1 MPFPNHRTRINGHG
15 PQNTAHSQH
24 SPNHWPSSIVYP
36 SGEDLPMNSK
46 RLLAIAIFVTGLCV
60 LNALPAHT
68 GAQEVPAIPEP
79 PALPALPALPA
90 MPAVPAAPAM
100 PAVPAFPAMPALPAL
115 PAIPA
120 VPAIPELLDFQVF
133 DQAWSRHHSMNINSG
148 RHEPVQD
155 CADLHIQFDD
165 HDAVM
170 KTEER
175 TLSKAEAPT
184 LYVRN
189 HKNGGLQVL
198 GWDKDTYS
206 VTACK
211 AASNEDGEA
220 EVMLSQIHLNVS
232 AGEVSTD
239 GPSGDNK
246 DWTVYLL
253 IRSPKSS
260 TIDLQTSNGP
270 LSLYNV
276 DGKLTAHA
284 TNGPIGLH
292 DFSGDATVEAV
303 NGPISVSGGSGNLS
317 VHTQNGPISINLKGK
332 AWSGTGIS
340 AGAQNGPATLFVPA
354 DFQSSFMVE
363 TSKYGPISCHASIC
377 DNARKTWDEDNRRIE
392 FGSTPAMI
400 HLSTV
405 NGPVSVQSSR
415 DEM

>member
-1 MPFPNHRTRINGHG
+1 MPAF
-15 PQNTAHSQH
+15 
-24 SPNHWPSSIVYP
+24 
-36 SGEDLPMNSK
+36 
-46 RLLAIAIFVTGLCV
+46 
-60 LNALPAHT
+60 
-68 GAQEVPAIPEP
+68 
-79 PALPALPALPA
+79 PALPA
-90 MPAVPAAPAM
+90 MPAVPSM
-100 PAVPAFPAMPALPAL
+100 PELPAFPA
-115 PAIPA
+115 
-120 VPAIPELLDFQVF
+120 F
-133 DQAWSRHHSMNINSG
+133 DQDWSRHRSMNINSG

-155 CADLHIQFDD
+155 CSDLHIQFDD

-170 KTEER
+170 KSEER
-175 TLSKAEAPT
+175 TISKAEAPT
-184 LYVRN
+184 LTIRN
-189 HKNGGLQVL
+189 HKNGGVQVL

-220 EVMLSQIHLNVS
+220 EVMLSQIHLMVS
-232 AGEVSTD
+232 GGEVSTD

-260 TIDLQTSNGP
+260 TIDLQTTNGP
-270 LSLYNV
+270 LSLYTV

-284 TNGPIGLH
+284 TNGPISLH

-303 NGPISVSGGSGNLS
+303 NGPISVTGGSGNLS

-340 AGAQNGPATLFVPA
+340 AGAQNGPATLFVPS
-354 DFQSSFMVE
+354 DFQSSFVVE
-363 TSKYGPISCHASIC
+363 TSKYGPISCRASIC

-392 FGSTPAMI
+392 YGSTPAMI

-405 NGPVSVQSSR
+405 NGPVSVQSPR

>member
-1 MPFPNHRTRINGHG
+1 
-15 PQNTAHSQH
+15 
-24 SPNHWPSSIVYP
+24 
-36 SGEDLPMNSK
+36 
-46 RLLAIAIFVTGLCV
+46 
-60 LNALPAHT
+60 
-68 GAQEVPAIPEP
+68 
-79 PALPALPALPA
+79 
-90 MPAVPAAPAM
+90 
-100 PAVPAFPAMPALPAL
+100 
-115 PAIPA
+115 
-120 VPAIPELLDFQVF
+120 
-133 DQAWSRHHSMNINSG
+133 MNINSG

-155 CADLHIQFDD
+155 CSDLHIQFDE

-170 KTEER
+170 KSEER
-175 TLSKAEAPT
+175 TISKAEAPT
-184 LYVRN
+184 LTIRN
-189 HKNGGLQVL
+189 HKNGGVQVL

-220 EVMLSQIHLNVS
+220 EVMLSQIHLMVS
-232 AGEVSTD
+232 GGEVSTD

-246 DWTVYLL
+246 DWTVFLL

-260 TIDLQTSNGP
+260 TIDLQTTNGP
-270 LSLYNV
+270 LSLYTV

-284 TNGPIGLH
+284 TNGPISLH

-303 NGPISVSGGSGNLS
+303 NGPISVTGGSGNLS

-340 AGAQNGPATLFVPA
+340 AGAQNGPATLFVPS
-354 DFQSSFMVE
+354 DFQSSFVVE
-363 TSKYGPISCHASIC
+363 TSKYGPISCRASIC

-392 FGSTPAMI
+392 YGSTPAMI

-405 NGPVSVQSSR
+405 NGPVSVQSPR